1 MAAAVLEMPVEELNQ
16 YFGKNE
22 RNVKVKSQ
30 LPVYVSYFTAWPD
43 AATGQIHYY
52 DDVYERD
59 AYLQKAILKTQAVRQ
74 ADTIQTA
81 NL

>member
-1 MAAAVLEMPVEELNQ
+1 
-16 YFGKNE
+16 
-22 RNVKVKSQ
+22 VKLKDQ

-43 AATGQIHYY
+43 ATTGEINYY

-59 AYLQKAILKTQAVRQ
+59 AYLEKAIAKTRAVRQ
-74 ADTIQTA
+74 TASIQTA